1 MTITHDQGVQLI
13 INYLYSCDHNM
24 LFLVS
29 KLTDLVIITSLENN
43 VQDGLIELVGYKKVG
58 RGMPFEYVYN
68 LFVTNIW
75 KGDEC

>member
-1 MTITHDQGVQLI
+1 MIKYSY
-13 INYLYSCDHNM
+13 NYDHNM

-43 VQDGLIELVGYKKVG
+43 MQDGLIELVGYKKVG

-68 LFVTNIW
+68 LFVTNIG

>member
-1 MTITHDQGVQLI
+1 
-13 INYLYSCDHNM
+13 M

-68 LFVTNIW
+68 LFVIKKW
-75 KGDEC
+75 KVDEC

>member
-1 MTITHDQGVQLI
+1 M
-13 INYLYSCDHNM
+13 S
-24 LFLVS
+24 FLVS

-58 RGMPFEYVYN
+58 RGMPFKYVYN
-68 LFVTNIW
+68 LFVIKIW

>member
-1 MTITHDQGVQLI
+1 M
-13 INYLYSCDHNM
+13 S
-24 LFLVS
+24 FLVS
-29 KLTDLVIITSLENN
+29 RLTDLVIITSLENN

-68 LFVTNIW
+68 LFVIKKW

>member
-1 MTITHDQGVQLI
+1 M
-13 INYLYSCDHNM
+13 S
-24 LFLVS
+24 FLVS
-29 KLTDLVIITSLENN
+29 RLTDLVIITSLENN

-68 LFVTNIW
+68 LFVTNIG

>member
-1 MTITHDQGVQLI
+1 
-13 INYLYSCDHNM
+13 M

-58 RGMPFEYVYN
+58 RGMPLKYVYN
-68 LFVTNIW
+68 LFVIKIW
-75 KGDEC
+75 KGDE

>member
-1 MTITHDQGVQLI
+1 
-13 INYLYSCDHNM
+13 M

-68 LFVTNIW
+68 LFVIKKW

>member
-1 MTITHDQGVQLI
+1 MSITHDQGVQLI
-13 INYLYSCDHNM
+13 INYLYNYDHNM

-43 VQDGLIELVGYKKVG
+43 MQYGLIELVGYKKVG
-58 RGMPFEYVYN
+58 RGMPFKYVYN
-68 LFVTNIW
+68 LFVIKLW